1 MKLLVTGNRG
11 FIGSH
16 IYDYFNSNEVVGFDL
31 NDSLPDQNYDVI
43 IHMAARGLIRKS
55 IEMPLQYFEDD
66 LSLVIK
72 LLELARKHDS
82 LFIFPT
88 SGSTAEPTNPY
99 SLSKKHAEEW
109 IRLYGTLYG
118 LKYYTLRFFNIYGEG
133 ARKGAVYLFTK
144 AALHGEKAVVY
155 GDGTHVR
162 DFLYVGDIPRTID
175 NMIKNN
181 FPKGEYE
188 VGSGIGTSVNE
199 LISKVEKV
207 VNKKIDRK
215 NEDYILK
222 EAEELIAR
230 NSVVRNPTSLETGI
244 TRVAEF
250 IKNDID

>member
-16 IYDYFNSNEVVGFDL
+16 IYSYFKSNDLVGFDL
-31 NDSLPDQNYDVI
+31 NDTLMDQNYDVI

-99 SLSKKHAEEW
+99 SLSKKNAEEW
-109 IRLYGTLYG
+109 IRLYSTLYS

-133 ARKGAVYLFTK
+133 AKKGAVYLFTK
-144 AALHGEKAVVY
+144 AALMGEKAVVY

-162 DFLYVGDIPRTID
+162 DFLYVDDIPRTID
-175 NMIKNN
+175 DMIKNK
-181 FPKGEYE
+181 FPSGEYE
-188 VGSGIGTSVNE
+188 VGSGIGTSINE

-215 NEDYILK
+215 YEDYILK
-222 EAEELIAR
+222 EAEELMAR
-230 NSVVRNPTSLETGI
+230 NTIVRNPTSLEAGI
-244 TRVAEF
+244 TRVADF
-250 IKNDID
+250 IKKDNY

>member
-16 IYDYFNSNEVVGFDL
+16 IYSYFNGSDVVGFDL
-31 NDSLPDQNYDVI
+31 NDDLLDQKYDVI

-55 IEMPLQYFEDD
+55 IEAPLQYFDDD

-72 LLELARKHDS
+72 LLELARKYDS

-109 IRLYGTLYG
+109 IRLYNTLYG
-118 LKYYTLRFFNIYGEG
+118 LKYYILRFFNIYGEG

-144 AALHGEKAVVY
+144 AALFGEKAVVY

-162 DFLYVGDIPRTID
+162 DFLYVADIPRTID
-175 NMIKNN
+175 DMIKNN
-181 FPKGEYE
+181 FPSGEYE
-188 VGSGIGTSVNE
+188 VGSGIGTSINE
-199 LISKVEKV
+199 LISKVEIV

-215 NEDYILK
+215 YEDYVLK
-222 EAEELIAR
+222 EAERLVAR
-230 NSVVRNPTSLETGI
+230 NTIVRNPTSLEAGI
-244 TRVAEF
+244 AKVAEF
-250 IKNDID
+250 IKRDID